1 MTLGPLLGQGRTS
14 DVYAYGRDSV
24 AKVLRHGLSPRWA
37 RLEADL
43 TDSVRR
49 LGVAAPEMRDVIEV
63 DGRPAIVFE
72 RIGGG
77 SLWDLLRSGAV
88 DAASVGRMLA
98 EVHRSVQEAGL
109 PDNVPP
115 MIDRLCH
122 KLRTAGQLTADEQEE
137 GCELVAALP
146 RGAALLHGDMH
157 PGNVLMGQDGPVV
170 IDWFD
175 ASLGHPL
182 ADVVRSSILLRPFG
196 AAEPPH
202 LPGATPEVLCALH
215 DSYLEHHRP
224 LLSAGLGDLRFWE
237 STMAA
242 ARLAERAQRNDATL
256 LELWADRGAAR
267 PSEHLARVL
276 AAR

>member
-1 MTLGPLLGQGRTS
+1 M
-14 DVYAYGRDSV
+14 
-24 AKVLRHGLSPRWA
+24 
-37 RLEADL
+37 
-43 TDSVRR
+43 RR
-49 LGVAAPEMRDVIEV
+49 LGIAAPEVREVIEV
-63 DGRPAIVFE
+63 DGKPAIIFE

-77 SLWDLLRSGAV
+77 SLWDLLRSGAA
-88 DAASVGRMLA
+88 DPTTIGRMLA

-115 MIDRLCH
+115 MIERLCQ
-122 KLRTAGQLTADEQEE
+122 KLRTAGQLTKDEQEE
-137 GCELVAALP
+137 GCELIAALP

-157 PGNVLMGQDGPVV
+157 PGNVLMGREGPVV

-202 LPGATPEVLCALH
+202 LPGATPDVLCTLH
-215 DSYLEHHRP
+215 DSYLGHHRP
-224 LLSAGLGDLRFWE
+224 LLEAGLSDLPIWE

-256 LELWADRGAAR
+256 LELWAARLDGR
-267 PSEHLARVL
+267 PSEHLARAL